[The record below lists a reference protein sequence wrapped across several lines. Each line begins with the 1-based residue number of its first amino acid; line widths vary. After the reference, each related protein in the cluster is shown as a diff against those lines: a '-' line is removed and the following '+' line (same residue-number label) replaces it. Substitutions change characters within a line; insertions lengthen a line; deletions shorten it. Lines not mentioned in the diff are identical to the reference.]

1 MPKKTE
7 GALKTER
14 RDYFMQKI
22 KDFLTEQGEDV
33 AFISGNTINL
43 PTVDEYENERWIE
56 IKVSVPAGAR
66 GEEYDG
72 YSLREDYDLKI
83 REQADKK
90 ERLAKEKAPELLLD
104 GELQADAALVPSAAE
119 QKVKREALAK
129 KREEERAEKDRIRA
143 ELDAKEANKDEE

>member
-33 AFISGNTINL
+33 SFISGNTINL

-90 ERLAKEKAPELLLD
+90 ERLAKEKAKK
-104 GELQADAALVPSAAE
+104 AAE

>member
-7 GALKTER
+7 GALKAELR
-14 RDYFMQKI
+14 NYYMQKI
-22 KDFLTEQGEDV
+22 KDFLSEQDEDV
-33 AFISGNTINL
+33 VDISGNTINL
-43 PTVDEYENERWIE
+43 PAVDEYGNERWLE
-56 IKVSVPAGAR
+56 IKFSVPAGAR

-72 YSLREDYDLKI
+72 YALREDYALKI

-90 ERLAKEKAPELLLD
+90 ERLAKEKAKK
-104 GELQADAALVPSAAE
+104 AAE

-129 KREEERAEKDRIRA
+129 KREEERAEKERIRA

>member
-14 RDYFMQKI
+14 RDYYMNLLR
-22 KDFLTEQGEDV
+22 DFLLEKGEDV

-72 YSLREDYDLKI
+72 YSMREDYDLKV

-90 ERLAKEKAPELLLD
+90 E
-104 GELQADAALVPSAAE
+104 
-119 QKVKREALAK
+119 REALAK

-143 ELDAKEANKDEE
+143 ELDAKEANKDAE

>member
-7 GALKTER
+7 GALKTEL
-14 RDYFMQKI
+14 RDYYLQKI
-22 KDFLTEQGEDV
+22 KDFLITEGEDV
-33 AFISGNTINL
+33 CHISGNTINL
-43 PTVDEYENERWIE
+43 PAVDSYDGERWIE

-90 ERLAKEKAPELLLD
+90 ERLAKEKAKK
-104 GELQADAALVPSAAE
+104 AAE

-129 KREEERAEKDRIRA
+129 KREKERAEKDRIRA

>member
-43 PTVDEYENERWIE
+43 PTVDEYRNERWIE
-56 IKVSVPAGAR
+56 IKVSVPTGAR
-66 GEEYDG
+66 GESYDG
-72 YSLREDYDLKI
+72 DALREDYKLKL
-83 REQADKK
+83 RNDEAKKEQA
-90 ERLAKEKAPELLLD
+90 AKEKAKK
-104 GELQADAALVPSAAE
+104 AAE

>member
-14 RDYFMQKI
+14 RDCYMQKI

-43 PTVDEYENERWIE
+43 PTVDEYGNERWIE
-56 IKVSVPAGAR
+56 IKISVPTGAR

-72 YSLREDYDLKI
+72 YSLREDYNLKI

-90 ERLAKEKAPELLLD
+90 ERLAKEKAKK
-104 GELQADAALVPSAAE
+104 AAE

-129 KREEERAEKDRIRA
+129 KREEERAEKERIRA
-143 ELDAKEANKDEE
+143 ELDAKEANKNEN